1 MNLGIL
7 SQGWKLD
14 FKRFRVYL
22 KEKYHV
28 EKAFLFLGYIKTNK
42 KLYQYLERLGD
53 ILVFKDI
60 ITTKEKIKGNVDA
73 ELIVWVMKSIY
84 ENYCDQAIIVTEDG
98 DFAVL
103 INFLLD
109 KNKLIKF
116 ITPNWLTLFVLIK
129 KIFIKR
135 KMMNLLESLNNKQKQ
150 LRSCLKTLITA
161 S

>member
-1 MNLGIL
+1 LGIL

-60 ITTKEKIKGNVDA
+60 ITTKKRSRA
-73 ELIVWVMKSIY
+73 M
-84 ENYCDQAIIVTEDG
+84 
-98 DFAVL
+98 
-103 INFLLD
+103 
-109 KNKLIKF
+109 
-116 ITPNWLTLFVLIK
+116 LT
-129 KIFIKR
+129 R
-135 KMMNLLESLNNKQKQ
+135 N
-150 LRSCLKTLITA
+150 
-161 S
+161 

>member
-1 MNLGIL
+1 
-7 SQGWKLD
+7 
-14 FKRFRVYL
+14 
-22 KEKYHV
+22 
-28 EKAFLFLGYIKTNK
+28 
-42 KLYQYLERLGD
+42 
-53 ILVFKDI
+53 
-60 ITTKEKIKGNVDA
+60 
-73 ELIVWVMKSIY
+73 MKSIY